1 MTETHRGV
9 LGPNTLYV
17 IVFITQKFHFEA
29 ISRHGDNDPEREV
42 RSRRVEKV
50 VMVASNRSFIF

>member
-17 IVFITQKFHFEA
+17 IVFITQKFHVEE
-29 ISRHGDNDPEREV
+29 ISRHGDNDPERE
-42 RSRRVEKV
+42 RSDLGEWKK
-50 VMVASNRSFIF
+50 S

>member
-9 LGPNTLYV
+9 FGPNKLYV

-29 ISRHGDNDPEREV
+29 ISRHGDNDPERE
-42 RSRRVEKV
+42 RSDLGEWKK
-50 VMVASNRSFIF
+50 S

>member
-29 ISRHGDNDPEREV
+29 ISRHGDNDPERE
-42 RSRRVEKV
+42 RGP
-50 VMVASNRSFIF
+50 I